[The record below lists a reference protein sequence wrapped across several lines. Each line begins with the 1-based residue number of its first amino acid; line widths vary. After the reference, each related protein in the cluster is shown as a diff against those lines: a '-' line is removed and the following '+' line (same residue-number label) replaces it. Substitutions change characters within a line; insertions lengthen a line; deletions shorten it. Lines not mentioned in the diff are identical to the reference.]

1 MKAGDRFTS
10 FKDLLNAMQQCWG
23 VKFSL
28 FGAFIPN
35 LPQHPDVCC
44 AKHVFYNKDFLS
56 GITIPWNE
64 FEGISKA
71 KTQTYWNDDQWIVS
85 PDTSIVHE
93 IRNPKE
99 PFPPFPTP
107 GGHPPYVI
115 QNEPVKRLIIGQFK
129 GFSGYVFLGLYE
141 LDQAKSLSYCNTN
154 AYKADGASFPYNPA
168 MGFSKPLIS
177 YPHCVWKRIKD
188 KF

>member
-1 MKAGDRFTS
+1 MKAGDQFTS
-10 FKDLLNAMQQCWG
+10 FNDLQNAMQQCWG
-23 VKFSL
+23 VKFP
-28 FGAFIPN
+28 FMKNFIHH

-71 KTQTYWNDDQWIVS
+71 KTQTYWNDDQWIIS
-85 PDTSIVHE
+85 SDTSIVHE

-154 AYKADGASFPYNPA
+154 AYKADGASVPYRV
-168 MGFSKPLIS
+168 MGLTKPLIT